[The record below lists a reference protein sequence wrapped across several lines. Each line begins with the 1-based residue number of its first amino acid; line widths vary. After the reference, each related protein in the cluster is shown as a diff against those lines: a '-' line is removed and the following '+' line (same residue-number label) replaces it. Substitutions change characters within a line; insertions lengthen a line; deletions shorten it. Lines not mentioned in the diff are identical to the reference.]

1 MSLTSVERRRMSLEE
16 FLGLPDDVRAEYV
29 DGVAIMTPPAT
40 WSHQTVAFRVAL
52 ALHSALTEVVIAP
65 EAGVRINSERFR
77 IADVAVAD
85 TMPDG
90 RFTETPPLV
99 VVEVLSPSTRSE
111 DTVRKSHEYAT
122 CGVSQYWIVDR
133 EARSLTAYSNN
144 GAGWDV
150 LLELDQDHPRGAVDV
165 GVHGTVELDLV
176 TLLGG

>member
-1 MSLTSVERRRMSLEE
+1 MIAVDRQPPRFRGAIVPGDGITLVQIDATQYPTQAKPLT
-16 FLGLPDDVRAEYV
+16 D
-29 DGVAIMTPPAT
+29 
-40 WSHQTVAFRVAL
+40 
-52 ALHSALTEVVIAP
+52 VVIAP
-65 EAGVRINSERFR
+65 EAGVRTNSQRFR

-90 RFTETPPLV
+90 RFTEAPPLV

-150 LLELDQDHPRGAVDV
+150 LLELDQDHPRGSVDV